1 MLSKEMHQ
9 HLPHQMKLLS
19 IYIRAGSIPVLPRLA
34 GLWRDGSWDEST
46 CSYRAARAGSRVL
59 VRSSLRERY
68 FTTTSFLYPSKYLCI
83 QHKKNPKGQ
92 RGVFSAPWGV
102 IKGWQSYKQ
111 WKSSLG
117 FPPQW
122 KVPESK
128 RVPTDIENF
137 SLNTEVSGKSV
148 SDEELLVLN
157 RWSLAVKSV

>member
-68 FTTTSFLYPSKYLCI
+68 FTTTSFLYTSKYLCI
-83 QHKKNPKGQ
+83 QDKKPKGTGEVYFQ
-92 RGVFSAPWGV
+92 LHGVWSRDD
-102 IKGWQSYKQ
+102 
-111 WKSSLG
+111 
-117 FPPQW
+117 
-122 KVPESK
+122 
-128 RVPTDIENF
+128 RVT
-137 SLNTEVSGKSV
+137 SSGKAAWVFCLSGKCLRAKG
-148 SDEELLVLN
+148 SQQISRTSLSIRRFLVNQFLMRN
-157 RWSLAVKSV
+157 C